1 MKKKTLLIGAAAIAT
16 TLAGGWALAQSYG
29 PGFGP
34 PFMHGEGYGGM
45 GPGAGPGMM
54 HRMHGGWGPGMGRGG
69 MGPGA
74 GFGGP
79 AAFADPAQFDRLKTE
94 LGITPAQEPAWTKY
108 TKTVQDA
115 ATAMKAARETMN
127 PETIG
132 KMTPDERFAFATSMH
147 EQRQQQF
154 AAVRSAADELSK
166 TLDDGQKAKAQT
178 VLPGLA
184 FGHGPM
190 RGAFMGGPFHR

>member
-1 MKKKTLLIGAAAIAT
+1 MKKKTLLIGAAAIAV
-16 TLAGGWALAQSYG
+16 TLAGGWALAQSHG

-45 GPGAGPGMM
+45 GPGMM
-54 HRMHGGWGPGMGRGG
+54 HRMHGGMGPGMGRGG
-69 MGPGA
+69 MGPGM

-79 AAFADPAQFDRLKTE
+79 AAFADPAQFDKLKTE

-115 ATAMKAARETMN
+115 AAAMKAARETMN

-132 KMTPDERFAFATSMH
+132 KMTPDERFAFGTSMH

-154 AAVRSAADELSK
+154 TAVKSAADELSK
-166 TLDDGQKAKAQT
+166 ALDHGQKAKAQT
-178 VLPGLA
+178 LLPGLA

-190 RGAFMGGPFHR
+190 RGAFNGGPFHR

>member
-1 MKKKTLLIGAAAIAT
+1 MKKKTLLIGAAAIAA
-16 TLAGGWALAQSYG
+16 TLAGGWALAQAHG

-45 GPGAGPGMM
+45 GPGMGPGMM
-54 HRMHGGWGPGMGRGG
+54 HRMHGGMGPGMGRGG
-69 MGPGA
+69 MGPGT

-79 AAFADPAQFDRLKTE
+79 AAFADPARFERLKTE
-94 LGITPAQEPAWTKY
+94 LGITAAQEPAWSKY
-108 TKTVQDA
+108 TKTVEDA
-115 ATAMKAARETMN
+115 AATMRNAREKID
-127 PETIG
+127 PAAIG
-132 KMTPDERFAFATSMH
+132 KMTPDERFAFARSMH

-154 AAVRSAADELSK
+154 DAVRSAAGELLK
-166 TLDDGQKAKAQT
+166 TLDDGQKAKAQS

-190 RGAFMGGPFHR
+190 RGVFNGGPSRR

>member
-1 MKKKTLLIGAAAIAT
+1 MKKKTLLIGAAAIAA
-16 TLAGGWALAQSYG
+16 TLAGGWALAQSHG

-45 GPGAGPGMM
+45 GPSMM
-54 HRMHGGWGPGMGRGG
+54 HRMHGGMGPGMGRGG
-69 MGPGA
+69 MGPGM

-79 AAFADPAQFDRLKTE
+79 AAFADPARFDRLKTE
-94 LGITPAQEPAWTKY
+94 LGITAAQEPVWSKY
-108 TKTVQDA
+108 TKAVQDA
-115 ATAMKAARETMN
+115 AAAMKAARKDMN
-127 PETIG
+127 PDAIG

-147 EQRQQQF
+147 EQRRQQF
-154 AAVRSAADELSK
+154 DAVRTAAGELLK
-166 TLDDGQKAKAQT
+166 TLDDGQKAKAET

-190 RGAFMGGPFHR
+190 RGAFNGGPFGH